1 MTNMGTV
8 STKIS
13 IRKKHF
19 SIEVKILKNA
29 KTLKAVR
36 NGTQKGAKDFSQEV
50 ADLKMVVHINT

>member
-1 MTNMGTV
+1 MGTV